1 MFKGFK
7 EFAFKGN
14 LIDIAVGLIM
24 AAAIGAV
31 ITSLVEN
38 VLMPIIGIFIG
49 TPSFDELTFTINN
62 SVIKY
67 GSFLTALVNFI
78 LIALVVYYF
87 IVVPYQRFKAKEAAA
102 PPPGP
107 SSEEK
112 LLTEIRDALRSR

>member
-1 MFKGFK
+1 MLKGFRD
-7 EFAFKGN
+7 FAFKGN

-24 AAAIGAV
+24 AVAIGAV

-49 TPSFDELTFTINN
+49 TPSFDELTVTING
-62 SVIKY
+62 SVIMY

-78 LIALVVYYF
+78 LIALTVYYF

-107 SSEEK
+107 SNEEK
-112 LLTEIRDALRSR
+112 LLTEIRDALKSR

>member
-14 LIDIAVGLIM
+14 MIDIAVGLIM

-49 TPSFDELTFTINN
+49 TPSFDELTLTINN

-67 GSFLTALVNFI
+67 GAFLTALVNFI

-87 IVVPYQRFKAKEAAA
+87 IVVPYQRFKVKEAAA

-107 SSEEK
+107 STEEK

>member
-7 EFAFKGN
+7 EFAFKGS

-38 VLMPIIGIFIG
+38 VLMPIIGIFVG
-49 TPSFDELTFTINN
+49 TPSFDDLTLTLNN

-67 GSFLTALVNFI
+67 GSFLTAVVNFI

-87 IVVPYQRFKAKEAAA
+87 VVVPYQRFKKQEAAA

-107 SSEEK
+107 STEEK

>member
-1 MFKGFK
+1 MLKGFRD
-7 EFAFKGN
+7 FAFKGN

-24 AAAIGAV
+24 AVAIGAV

-49 TPSFDELTFTINN
+49 TPSFDELTLTINN

-67 GSFLTALVNFI
+67 GAFLTALVNFI

-87 IVVPYQRFKAKEAAA
+87 IVVPYQRFKAKEPAA

-107 SSEEK
+107 SNEEK
-112 LLTEIRDALRSR
+112 LLTEIRDALKSR

>member
-14 LIDIAVGLIM
+14 LIDIAVGLII

-38 VLMPIIGIFIG
+38 VLMPIIGIFVG
-49 TPSFDELTFTINN
+49 TPSFDDLTLTINN

-67 GSFLTALVNFI
+67 GSFLTAVVNFI

-87 IVVPYQRFKAKEAAA
+87 VVVPYQRFQKQEAAA

-107 SSEEK
+107 STEEK
-112 LLTEIRDALRSR
+112 LLAEIRDALRSR

>member
-14 LIDIAVGLIM
+14 TIDIAVGLIM

-49 TPSFDELTFTINN
+49 APSFDVLTLTINS

-87 IVVPYQRFKAKEAAA
+87 IVVPYQRFKKQEPAAS
-102 PPPGP
+102 PPGP
-107 SSEEK
+107 SAEEK